1 MPQSIRHLIALPE
14 LRSRLLSG
22 AGGLDRRFAG
32 RMSANSTTPPNGSAR
47 VTC

>member
-22 AGGLDRRFAG
+22 AGGPRPPGSLGACLRTRRPH
-32 RMSANSTTPPNGSAR
+32 RMAR
-47 VTC
+47 RG

>member
-22 AGGLDRRFAG
+22 AGGLDL
-32 RMSANSTTPPNGSAR
+32 SLIHI
-47 VTC
+47 

>member
-22 AGGLDRRFAG
+22 AGGLG